1 MLRFPTNIRRL
12 RSRSKHRPRLPFP
25 AAADLRV
32 AQLGSAAN
40 TFDGAE
46 CFSRERWSE
55 LESFAP
61 HVLVGSPSELRRIA
75 ELSER
80 GVVELAS
87 VDRAIFALT
96 RCGEQPV
103 SDVSR
108 VVLWQ
113 AFGVPVYELFVGTRG
128 ALLASEC
135 EAHEGWH
142 IEEGAKFSA
151 VRGEIVLETG
161 ARRVSATGL
170 TGRIES
176 EPCPCGRSG
185 SRLIGIEPL
194 ALVRVRRALAATA

>member
-1 MLRFPTNIRRL
+1 
-12 RSRSKHRPRLPFP
+12 
-25 AAADLRV
+25 
-32 AQLGSAAN
+32 
-40 TFDGAE
+40 
-46 CFSRERWSE
+46 
-55 LESFAP
+55 
-61 HVLVGSPSELRRIA
+61 LRRIS

-80 GVVELAS
+80 GVLELAS

-113 AFGVPVYELFVGTRG
+113 AFGVPVYELFMGSRGT
-128 ALLASEC
+128 LLASEC

-151 VRGEIVLETG
+151 VQGEIVLETR

-170 TGRIES
+170 SGRIEN
-176 EPCPCGRSG
+176 EPCPCGRTG
-185 SRLIGIEPL
+185 SRLIGLEPL